1 MPAKKDYRYKF
12 RNLSLQRSVTIMRIL
27 FFVILFLTVQS
38 CATKKYTKT
47 RLLPE
52 GIKSATEEVY
62 AVVSNQRKLLH
73 KKEMVFT
80 KNGRIKYSKTVDSS
94 GNLLQET
101 EKRWWFVMESYPD
114 RERYYCKTRWK
125 PKQRERISCYTKKQ
139 YKQNESIYHY
149 NKDGTIDKIVDNF
162 TTFHTQHFY
171 YTNKEL
177 SKIVTRDKND
187 KLIGEVL
194 VNCMTRDDKGTCVK
208 EVRTSTKTNYKEEIL
223 ITPAYD

>member
-1 MPAKKDYRYKF
+1 
-12 RNLSLQRSVTIMRIL
+12 MRIL
-27 FFVILFLTVQS
+27 FFLILLITVHS

-62 AVVSNQRKLLH
+62 VIVSNQKKLLH

-80 KNGRIKYSKTVDSS
+80 KNGRIKHSKTVDSL

-101 EKRWWFVMESYPD
+101 EKRLWFVVELYPD
-114 RERYYCKTRWK
+114 KEPYYCKTRWK

-139 YKQNESIYHY
+139 YKQNEGIYHY

-162 TTFHTQHFY
+162 TTFYTQHFY
-171 YTNKEL
+171 YSNKEL

-187 KLIGEVL
+187 KLIDEVL
-194 VNCMTRDDKGTCVK
+194 VNCMAKDDKGTCLK
-208 EVRTSTKTNYKEEIL
+208 EIRISTKTNYKEEIL
-223 ITPAYD
+223 ISPVYD